1 MFTDKNVHERDQKQI
16 NKHII
21 KKIHMVLLFDFI
33 VPMAYFFKNWFVII
47 VPISAL
53 KWGVGWNVL

>member
-33 VPMAYFFKNWFVII
+33 VPMAYFFKNCTHQCTEVRGGMECTLI
-47 VPISAL
+47 
-53 KWGVGWNVL
+53 